1 MIKFVFGL
9 FLWCGLYG
17 CNSSCP
23 TISLRM
29 DKQVAPVFI
38 RQEENSVVHIQ
49 VDNTTDKELVLNKL
63 VLSAKG
69 TSRIE
74 AVKQVR
80 IYFTGL
86 NPNFSSTVLFGHT
99 QNARE
104 VNTFKG
110 QQALKPGINHFWVSV
125 CLSENALLSDK
136 IHFTCTDATLSDAC
150 VVVADSLPLLSSAVG
165 YAVRLRGDDQVN
177 AYRIPGLV
185 CTPKGTLIAV
195 YDVRYNSAVDLQENI
210 DVGVSR
216 SVDGGQTWLPMQ
228 IAMDMG
234 EWGGR
239 SHKENG
245 IGDPAILVDPQTGRV
260 WIAGLWLHGNPGK
273 RAWWA
278 SKPGITPEETGQFVL
293 AYSDDDGAT
302 WSEPINITSQVKKK
316 EWYLCFQGPGMGI
329 TTQDGTLVFPAQFKD
344 KNQVPYSTIIYSKD
358 KGKTWDIGT
367 GARSNTTEAQVVEL
381 TDGSLML
388 NMRDD
393 RGGSRA
399 VMITKDF
406 GKTWTEHVS
415 SRSALPEPV
424 CQASLIRI
432 HLKGG
437 KPALAFFNPAN
448 TQGRVHS
455 TLKISL
461 DEGVTW
467 PEKYHTLVYEPGSYG
482 YSCLTQ
488 IDSTTLGVL
497 YEGAGELYFQR
508 LNIGE

>member
-1 MIKFVFGL
+1 
-9 FLWCGLYG
+9 
-17 CNSSCP
+17 
-23 TISLRM
+23 
-29 DKQVAPVFI
+29 
-38 RQEENSVVHIQ
+38 
-49 VDNTTDKELVLNKL
+49 
-63 VLSAKG
+63 
-69 TSRIE
+69 
-74 AVKQVR
+74 
-80 IYFTGL
+80 
-86 NPNFSSTVLFGHT
+86 
-99 QNARE
+99 
-104 VNTFKG
+104 
-110 QQALKPGINHFWVSV
+110 
-125 CLSENALLSDK
+125 
-136 IHFTCTDATLSDAC
+136 
-150 VVVADSLPLLSSAVG
+150 
-165 YAVRLRGDDQVN
+165 
-177 AYRIPGLV
+177 
-185 CTPKGTLIAV
+185 
-195 YDVRYNSAVDLQENI
+195 
-210 DVGVSR
+210 
-216 SVDGGQTWLPMQ
+216 
-228 IAMDMG
+228 
-234 EWGGR
+234 
-239 SHKENG
+239 
-245 IGDPAILVDPQTGRV
+245 
-260 WIAGLWLHGNPGK
+260 
-273 RAWWA
+273 
-278 SKPGITPEETGQFVL
+278 
-293 AYSDDDGAT
+293 
-302 WSEPINITSQVKKK
+302 
-316 EWYLCFQGPGMGI
+316 MGI